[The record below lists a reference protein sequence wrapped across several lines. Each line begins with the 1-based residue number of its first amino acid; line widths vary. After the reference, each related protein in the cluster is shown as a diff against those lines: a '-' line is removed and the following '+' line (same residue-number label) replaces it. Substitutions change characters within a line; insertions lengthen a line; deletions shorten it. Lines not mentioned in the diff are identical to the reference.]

1 MVYIKPLLQLVS
13 QSLLPKSNLRN
24 MILRFV
30 SSFSPILCLK
40 RSRVHV
46 HVKLILVYSPW
57 ILVEFLGI
65 LLFVIL
71 KGVVPKMILPT
82 VTQQLKPEL
91 PLDSPAVNQQYP
103 VSKNRNCKP
112 SAWNHEVGTCIEV
125 CEEEFFF
132 NNYVIWTKLPD
143 LLLWGFVYGNF
154 ILLCTWTCI
163 QVYFS
168 VLSMKNCNL
177 VLHTIIQEHV
187 HVIIYIHK
195 KLQIYMLFRVFSYM
209 YITITNKQNYSTVS
223 NYIALQY
230 WPKCWALGC
239 REQSSYCYILRS
251 SPVSGGQ
258 PCT

>member
-13 QSLLPKSNLRN
+13 QSLLPKSNLRD

-30 SSFSPILCLK
+30 SSFSLK
-40 RSRVHV
+40 DQGYMYTL
-46 HVKLILVYSPW
+46 KLILVYSPW

-71 KGVVPKMILPT
+71 KGVVPKMILPS

-103 VSKNRNCKP
+103 VSKNRNHKP
-112 SAWNHEVGTCIEV
+112 SAWNHEVSTCIEV

-154 ILLCTWTCI
+154 SLLYMWFF
-163 QVYFS
+163 V
-168 VLSMKNCNL
+168 
-177 VLHTIIQEHV
+177 HEHV
-187 HVIIYIHK
+187 YKCIFRFYRWKIVI
-195 KLQIYMLFRVFSYM
+195 
-209 YITITNKQNYSTVS
+209 
-223 NYIALQY
+223 
-230 WPKCWALGC
+230 
-239 REQSSYCYILRS
+239 
-251 SPVSGGQ
+251 
-258 PCT
+258 

>member
-1 MVYIKPLLQLVS
+1 MRLV
-13 QSLLPKSNLRN
+13 L
-24 MILRFV
+24 
-30 SSFSPILCLK
+30 
-40 RSRVHV
+40 
-46 HVKLILVYSPW
+46 
-57 ILVEFLGI
+57 
-65 LLFVIL
+65 
-71 KGVVPKMILPT
+71 
-82 VTQQLKPEL
+82 
-91 PLDSPAVNQQYP
+91 
-103 VSKNRNCKP
+103 
-112 SAWNHEVGTCIEV
+112 GTCIEV

-132 NNYVIWTKLPD
+132 NNNVICTKLPD

-154 ILLCTWTCI
+154 ILLYMWFFVHEHVYKCI
-163 QVYFS
+163 FS

-209 YITITNKQNYSTVS
+209 YITITNKHNYSTVS

-239 REQSSYCYILRS
+239 REQSSHCYILRS